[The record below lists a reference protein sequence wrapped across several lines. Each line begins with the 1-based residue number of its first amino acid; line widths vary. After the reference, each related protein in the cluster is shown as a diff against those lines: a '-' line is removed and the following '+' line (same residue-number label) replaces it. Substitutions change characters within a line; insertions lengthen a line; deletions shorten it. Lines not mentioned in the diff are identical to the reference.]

1 MLKSNCKSIEG
12 IVSPKPSQEDAKE
25 GISKVSDS
33 DLETFL
39 ASIGFDQRLFK
50 VDIEG
55 SLAHVKMLVKQGILA
70 QDDGETILKGLQELL
85 TDHKQGS
92 LVFSTQYEDIH
103 MNIEAALVEKIGD
116 LGGAMHIARSRN
128 DQVALDMRL
137 YIRGEIDELLTAID
151 GLQKILTKLAEENSS
166 TIVPGYTHLQHAQP
180 VLLSKHLMAHYWKL
194 ERDKERMQDCLIR
207 VNVNPL
213 GSCALAGTTLPID
226 REYTTKLLG
235 LSKAC
240 QNSLDAVSDRDFVAE
255 TAFCCSMV
263 MTHLSGICEEL
274 ILWSTLEFGYVKF
287 AEGLTTGS
295 SIMPQKKNP
304 DIAELVRGK
313 TGRVNVN
320 LIALLTILK
329 GLPLAYNKDLQEDKE
344 AIFDSLDTVKGSLAA
359 MSMLFAGIEFTIDQG
374 SVFKTLE
381 DSFSNATE
389 LADHLAQQG
398 IPYRSAYNIT
408 KQVVAY
414 CQENGKT
421 LSDLDQNEMSRLTG
435 LDIDIATVV
444 NITAATKLKMEK

>member
-313 TGRVNVN
+313 TGRVNGN